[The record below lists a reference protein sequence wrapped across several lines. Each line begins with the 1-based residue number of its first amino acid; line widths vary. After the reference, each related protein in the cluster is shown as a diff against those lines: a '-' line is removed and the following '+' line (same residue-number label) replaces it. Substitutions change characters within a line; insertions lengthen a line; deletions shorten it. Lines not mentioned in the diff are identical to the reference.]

1 MIQEKIDGKPEDFI
15 SISGLL
21 DSAGNP
27 VAHAA
32 TCKKAQWP
40 RDLGVGVSFDCYT
53 DPTIIQTGLKLTRRL
68 LKRGLF
74 ELEII
79 FDKKKKKWVAI
90 DLNPR
95 SFGQVS
101 LDIARGNDLPILWY
115 EQVMN
120 IKSNHVN
127 DPDRNI
133 EWIHLFPYSL
143 HKISETIQNP
153 SQLFDIKN
161 IIKSAKKRRVDII
174 NDLKDPLPSIPFML
188 NSVKH
193 PKSLMRQ
200 FLLSFK
206 D

>member
-1 MIQEKIDGKPEDFI
+1 
-15 SISGLL
+15 
-21 DSAGNP
+21 
-27 VAHAA
+27 
-32 TCKKAQWP
+32 
-40 RDLGVGVSFDCYT
+40 
-53 DPTIIQTGLKLTRRL
+53 
-68 LKRGLF
+68 
-74 ELEII
+74 
-79 FDKKKKKWVAI
+79 
-90 DLNPR
+90 
-95 SFGQVS
+95 